1 MGPGR
6 PLMVCASDMFGGNPD
21 CVAWFITAS
30 TSAFHH
36 SPTIAYFLVMFSKNN
51 NNNKN
56 MILQVKVR

>member
-30 TSAFHH
+30 TSVFHH
-36 SPTIAYFLVMFSKNN
+36 SPTITYFLGMFSKNI
-51 NNNKN
+51 K
-56 MILQVKVR
+56 IIIIIKKLRAK